1 MGRQEKQAND
11 PDRGL
16 SGHFKRRS
24 MLTRQCFAITM
35 ALGAAWAVSVAV
47 GGASAQAPAGA
58 SALPSDQ
65 VVARMVSRNRER
77 ASSLEGYRGRRHY
90 HLDYTGVFGARQ
102 ADMVVEVLYHSPDEK
117 EFNVISES
125 GSKWIC
131 HHVLRRLM
139 QVEQENARP
148 GARERTEINPEN
160 YSFELTGVENSA
172 EGSTYYVLQA
182 EPKTPSAYLFRGKVW
197 VDGRDFAVARI
208 EGEPARNPSRW
219 TKQSDFRH
227 EYQCLDGF
235 WLPARNDTVTQLHL
249 LGQSHLTIEYTDYEL
264 TRAEGSAQ
272 TPGGE
277 SSLQKK
283 TERKEGQR

>member
-1 MGRQEKQAND
+1 M
-11 PDRGL
+11 
-16 SGHFKRRS
+16 SVITKRF
-24 MLTRQCFAITM
+24 FAITI
-35 ALGAAWAVSVAV
+35 ALGAAWTVSVAV
-47 GGASAQAPAGA
+47 RGAFAQAPAGT

-65 VVARMVSRNRER
+65 VVARMVSRNRQR
-77 ASSLEGYRGRRHY
+77 AGALEGYRGRRHY
-90 HLDYTGVFGARQ
+90 HLDYTGLFGARQ
-102 ADMVVEVLYHSPDEK
+102 ADMVVEVLYHSPDDK

-131 HHVLRRLM
+131 NHVLRRLM
-139 QVEQENARP
+139 QVEQENARR

-160 YSFELTGVENSA
+160 YSFELTAVENTA
-172 EGSTYYVLQA
+172 EGATYYVLQA
-182 EPKTPSAYLFRGKVW
+182 EPKTASAYLFRGKVW
-197 VDGRDFAVARI
+197 VEGRDFAVARI

-272 TPGGE
+272 SPGRE
-277 SSLQKK
+277 SSLQR
-283 TERKEGQR
+283 TQERKEGQR